1 MKTGYEDWDQN
12 LKTLSQSLFPDPSKQ
27 AHAYYYGSEAR
38 KAQLDAAKLQDQMAA
53 GHTALGMQ
61 FGRVPNPTYQPG
73 FGGTQIMVDPN
84 SQPAPGPAPT
94 GLGAAVTAMPPQA
107 VANGVVAGVENNAQS
122 GTLPPMA
129 PPTPGS
135 PPAPTTTASNGTTP
149 SNSPATLHPG
159 SVTSA
164 GGGGVIMAGPAA
176 ADGTPAPAAFNMG
189 QLIALQIA
197 AGATPEAAYATARGT
212 LGNMVKNGQIAL
224 PLAEQMAAFYGAPQM
239 RVQTLTNEGNLAV
252 GAQTQAGATQRT
264 AMEQAGQTQRT
275 GMTEAGATQRTGM
288 ALQDI
293 VAPNDPTQ
301 ITRVPLAQLQGP
313 GGTPSYNPNAVT
325 AGVAPV
331 LVQPGGPGTT
341 AYSQPAFRAQQPVP
355 GAPGQP
361 PQPGMPTYQAGTED
375 IRQTQLGATKSFI
388 DPKNPTVLI
397 PGTIEEARQNGWWD
411 VPKSPEEW
419 AGLAAYASANVPP
432 DQAQKIR
439 ESVLAFGASTAVK
452 PTDANENFKNQAL
465 INQQLQTH
473 MPVPTSEYPLS
484 QTNQNLQLAAAS
496 PNASA
501 ALTALS
507 EQYFRY
513 DPETRGNRITATNK
527 AIQQLADE
535 GYINLKQPR
544 TLSAFGQPTSI
555 NVANKDGVLQEH
567 FRVDLLDPKTKKPY
581 AEGQV
586 PPITMRRLSNAVMPA
601 APAGPGPRGPA
612 PLVTGRPPGGA
623 AAPAAPAAPAAG
635 APTGAIGTAR
645 PGTPDGPATISGK
658 PVVVRGGYIFPG

>member
-1 MKTGYEDWDQN
+1 
-12 LKTLSQSLFPDPSKQ
+12 
-27 AHAYYYGSEAR
+27 
-38 KAQLDAAKLQDQMAA
+38 
-53 GHTALGMQ
+53 
-61 FGRVPNPTYQPG
+61 
-73 FGGTQIMVDPN
+73 
-84 SQPAPGPAPT
+84 
-94 GLGAAVTAMPPQA
+94 
-107 VANGVVAGVENNAQS
+107 VAGVENHTQTGPVPPVQSPAPNA
-122 GTLPPMA
+122 GA
-129 PPTPGS
+129 A
-135 PPAPTTTASNGTTP
+135 PAPTTTGSDGSTPQNGP
-149 SNSPATLHPG
+149 GALAPG

-164 GGGGVIMAGPAA
+164 GGGGVIRSGPAA
-176 ADGTPAPAAFNMG
+176 ANGSPAPLNFDFARVLDMGAKSGLTADQMQVLARSTLANM
-189 QLIALQIA
+189 
-197 AGATPEAAYATARGT
+197 E
-212 LGNMVKNGQIAL
+212 KNGQMATPQVEAL
-224 PLAEQMAAFYGAPQM
+224 AALFGAPQM
-239 RVQTLTNEGNLAV
+239 RQQVISNQGALAV
-252 GAQTQAGATQRT
+252 GAQTQAGET
-264 AMEQAGQTQRT
+264 ARNTARIAGENLRA
-275 GMTEAGATQRTGM
+275 GMP
-288 ALQDI
+288 LQDI
-293 VAPNDPTQ
+293 VDPNDPTQ
-301 ITRVPLAQLQGP
+301 VTKVPLSQLQGI
-313 GGTPSYNPNAVT
+313 GGRPSYNPAAVT

-331 LVQPGGPGTT
+331 TVQPGGPGTSS
-341 AYSQPAFRAQQPVP
+341 YSQPAFRAQQPQP

-361 PQPGMPTYQAGTED
+361 QQPGMPVYQAGTED
-375 IRQTQLGATKSFI
+375 IRQTQLGARGSFI